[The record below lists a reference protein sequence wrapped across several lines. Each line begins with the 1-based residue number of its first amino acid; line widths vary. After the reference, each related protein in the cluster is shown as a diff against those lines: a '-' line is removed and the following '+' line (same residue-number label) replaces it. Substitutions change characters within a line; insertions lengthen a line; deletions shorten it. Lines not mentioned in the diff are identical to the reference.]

1 MQVTPEQLQSWLHP
15 GNRRT
20 EWGPDE
26 KGNFS
31 PFLIPPIVIPPWKN
45 LKTRDSVEVEGEK
58 LWLFWGDIHGHSGLS
73 DGRRTLDEFYAFARK
88 IARLDFAA
96 HTPHDSN
103 TPYDYC
109 TDAKWSLNLETAMM
123 HNDPGEFI
131 ALPGYEW
138 SHKWSKHPQKLR
150 YGHCNIYSL
159 EENFPLFRCENPNS
173 DTPKKLL
180 NNLKKHKVIVVLN
193 HPAESK
199 YHMDIDLWVNLWDSS
214 SIPLI
219 EIYSMGGC
227 YEYDGSPLTHPTSKE
242 KLKCNNY
249 VQYALL
255 NGMRVGFV
263 GSSDSHNGHIGWDT
277 GNCHSHDIGKI
288 ESPMFRGGL
297 TGVYATELTREAI
310 FDGLKKRHTITTT
323 GERIFLDFRVN
334 GHLMGE
340 EVSVSPNNKSVVIQV
355 RCRGTGPIAQC
366 EVVRENLVV
375 YNVKGNGQI
384 SLSFKYID
392 CFPGR
397 FYYVRVTQIEG
408 NMAWSSPIW
417 LNI

>member
-131 ALPGYEW
+131 TLPGYEW

-180 NNLKKHKVIVVLN
+180 NNLVPCSDRFFCNIETSTSRGPTFCFTAKAAAVPAACPKAIQIGITLVEPFASWVVDMHLPATRRLSIFFGTKHL
-193 HPAESK
+193 
-199 YHMDIDLWVNLWDSS
+199 
-214 SIPLI
+214 
-219 EIYSMGGC
+219 
-227 YEYDGSPLTHPTSKE
+227 
-242 KLKCNNY
+242 
-249 VQYALL
+249 
-255 NGMRVGFV
+255 
-263 GSSDSHNGHIGWDT
+263 
-277 GNCHSHDIGKI
+277 
-288 ESPMFRGGL
+288 
-297 TGVYATELTREAI
+297 
-310 FDGLKKRHTITTT
+310 
-323 GERIFLDFRVN
+323 
-334 GHLMGE
+334 
-340 EVSVSPNNKSVVIQV
+340 
-355 RCRGTGPIAQC
+355 
-366 EVVRENLVV
+366 
-375 YNVKGNGQI
+375 
-384 SLSFKYID
+384 
-392 CFPGR
+392 
-397 FYYVRVTQIEG
+397 
-408 NMAWSSPIW
+408 
-417 LNI
+417 